1 MSGSEISSELS
12 TGRVVHPPV
21 PGAGGRLS
29 TACRESRSDS
39 LSRAQTTNVK
49 TTDAQ
54 PRPSRRFDVVDE
66 APARASR
73 LRSREGGGPRTPPRG
88 PLVITADLELLD
100 HVLAAAAAAG
110 VEPHVVDDAAA
121 ARSLWRAEQMIIV
134 GRDRARQLASLALPR
149 RAEVFLVGVESTRV
163 ELDQWSAPL
172 GAAVIVLPEGSAWL
186 TTAISDVT
194 GRAARTGLVL
204 AVVGGC
210 GGIGASTL
218 AAGLAVGA
226 AARGIGTMLVDLD
239 PLGAG
244 IDLLMGVEN
253 RPGWRWSRL
262 ATAQGHLADL
272 SDHLPRIADV
282 GVLASD
288 RTADGDL
295 PIGVDAVRSVL
306 TSAAR
311 HHRLVVL
318 DLPREGS
325 TASREALRC
334 ADRAVVLVGADV
346 RGVAAGRQLIGRLSD
361 TTTPLSAVVR
371 VPRGGGIEPR
381 MVAETLG
388 LDLLAVL
395 GEDPGLRRSG
405 DGGEPPGRS
414 PRSPL
419 AKTSHAV
426 LESVGMIRRRAA

>member
-1 MSGSEISSELS
+1 M
-12 TGRVVHPPV
+12 
-21 PGAGGRLS
+21 
-29 TACRESRSDS
+29 
-39 LSRAQTTNVK
+39 
-49 TTDAQ
+49 
-54 PRPSRRFDVVDE
+54 
-66 APARASR
+66 
-73 LRSREGGGPRTPPRG
+73 
-88 PLVITADLELLD
+88 ITADLELLD

-110 VEPHVVDDAAA
+110 VEPQVVDEATA
-121 ARSLWRAEQMIIV
+121 ARPLWRSEQMIIV

-149 RAEVFLVGVESTRV
+149 RAEVFLVGVESARA

-172 GAAVIVLPEGSAWL
+172 GAAVIVLPDSSAWL

-226 AARGIGTMLVDLD
+226 AAQGISSMVVDLD

-262 ATAQGHLADL
+262 ASAQGHVADL

-282 GVLASD
+282 SVLASD
-288 RTADGDL
+288 RGAEGDV

-325 TASREALRC
+325 AASREALRC
-334 ADRAVVLVGADV
+334 ADRAVVLAGTDV
-346 RGVAAGRQLIGRLSD
+346 RGVAAGRQLTRRLGD

-371 VPRGGGIEPR
+371 LPRTGGIEPR
-381 MVAETLG
+381 TVAETLG

-395 GEDPGLRRSG
+395 GEDPGLRRSAES
-405 DGGEPPGRS
+405 GEPPGRS
-414 PRSPL
+414 PRSAL
-419 AKTSHAV
+419 AKSSLTV
-426 LESVGMIRRRAA
+426 LESVGLIRRRAA